1 MCPATEKEVDV
12 VKVLYTRDELLLVLD
27 LYFRRGSNLHV
38 TSPEVVELSQT
49 LRRMDVYPEDQLP
62 MPASFRSVNSV
73 QQKIKGFQNADP
85 DMYEGLYNEGKLT
98 EEVLLESRNDR
109 ERLHSLAEQIRSR
122 IPAA

>member
-1 MCPATEKEVDV
+1 M

-38 TSPEVVELSQT
+38 TSREVVELSRT

-62 MPASFRSVNSV
+62 MPDSFRSVNSV
-73 QQKIKGFQNADP
+73 QQKVKGFQNADP
-85 DMYEGLYNEGKLT
+85 DVSGGRYNEGKLT
-98 EEVLLESRNDR
+98 EEVLLEFRNDR

>member
-1 MCPATEKEVDV
+1 MVN
-12 VKVLYTRDELLLVLD
+12 VLHTRDELILVLD

-38 TSPEVVELSQT
+38 ASREVVELSQT

-85 DMYEGLYNEGKLT
+85 DVSGGRYNEGKLT
-98 EEVLLESRNDR
+98 EEVLLEFRNDR